1 MGIAMELRHLR
12 YFLAVGEALNF
23 TKAAAQLR
31 VAQPALG
38 RQVRDLEDELG
49 VHLLK
54 RTTRGVALTA
64 AGKLFMEEA
73 RQLLK
78 HAAGSVEK
86 VRAQERGQFGELH
99 IGYLPSVSIE
109 LLPPSLKVFQKAV
122 PSVNVLLHD
131 LSTQDSA
138 RVLMTGKLDLA
149 LIPEAAT
156 LQVAG
161 IQYEPLL
168 KYPIYVAL
176 PPGHPLARL
185 KSIPLQKVAA
195 EPLVG
200 LRRKEH
206 PGYYLLRE
214 RVFGPL
220 GINPRVA
227 VECDSGNS
235 VITAIQTGRGIA
247 LVPRV
252 YKQMTG
258 KRILYRP
265 LTGTTEVYSVGIAR
279 TKTGELTPAGETF
292 CQVLREVS
300 KSAIADKSKDRKILR
315 RLPSR

>member
-1 MGIAMELRHLR
+1 MSAAMELRHLR

-38 RQVRDLEDELG
+38 RQVRDLEDEIG

-54 RTTRGVALTA
+54 RSTRGVALTA

-78 HAAGSVEK
+78 HAADSMEK
-86 VRAQERGQFGELH
+86 VHAQARGQFGELH
-99 IGYLPSVSIE
+99 IGYTPSVSIE
-109 LLPPSLKVFQKAV
+109 VLPPALTLFQKAV

-131 LSTQDSA
+131 LSTQNSA
-138 RVLMTGKLDLA
+138 KGLLNGMLDLA
-149 LIPEAAT
+149 LIPEAVV

-161 IQYEPLL
+161 IQYESLL
-168 KYPIYVAL
+168 KYAYCVAL
-176 PPGHPLARL
+176 PKGHRLARL

-195 EPLVG
+195 EPLIG
-200 LRRKEH
+200 LRRRDY
-206 PGYYLLRE
+206 PGYYQLRD

-220 GINPRVA
+220 AVKPRIA

-247 LVPRV
+247 LVPQV
-252 YKQMTG
+252 YKQVTG
-258 KRILYRP
+258 KRLLYRP
-265 LTGTTEVYSVGIAR
+265 LTGTTEVFSVGIAR
-279 TKTGELTPAGETF
+279 AKAGELTPAGETF
-292 CQVLREVS
+292 CEVLREVS
-300 KSAIADKSKDRKILR
+300 KEAMKSK
-315 RLPSR
+315 